1 MKNFNPFSIFFAG
14 KKRRIK
20 DMTAAVEAMKSSEK
34 DLAFIVRFNEETF
47 FKSIDISVFGG
58 NFLCLKDKRDI
69 IAFTALYSMTFFEL
83 RLEDIFG
90 IDEVFEFSE
99 RGIRSKDDKKRQAA
113 EELTKQLKE
122 NVPMISALKKM
133 ASVLIDMPFP
143 PLNTKNPVFTAQNYV
158 LYWGAAS
165 IGSAFLKAVINNIS
179 FSNKLGENYLE
190 AAKKAEILSD
200 YQSIVSLCREIPT
213 LFSRSSY
220 RIESAPSFKAAENLQ
235 QTVKEEESADT

>member
-20 DMTAAVEAMKSSEK
+20 EMTEAVETMKASEK

-47 FKSIDISVFGG
+47 FKSIDTSVFGG
-58 NFLCLKDKRDI
+58 NFLCLNDKRDI
-69 IAFTALYSMTFFEL
+69 IAFTALYSMAFFQL
-83 RLEDIFG
+83 SLEDIFG

-99 RGIRSKDDKKRQAA
+99 KGIRSKDDKKHQAA

-122 NVPMISALKKM
+122 NAPMIPALKKM

-143 PLNTKNPVFTAQNYV
+143 PLNVKNPVFTAQNYV

-165 IGSAFLKAVINNIS
+165 IGSAFLKAVINNVA
-179 FSNKLGENYLE
+179 FSNKLGEKYLE

-200 YQSIVSLCREIPT
+200 YQSAVSLCREIPV
-213 LFSRSSY
+213 LYSRSSY
-220 RIESAPSFKAAENLQ
+220 RIEAAPNFKAVEKLQ
-235 QTVKEEESADT
+235 QAVKEEESADT